1 MLITD
6 IGLMKHVLASSALGF
21 LLAVAISLGNHHA
34 HARDVSALVPFSL
47 KEAPTALFGDSI
59 TLVGKAEGF
68 GFKQP
73 ILLAQVDSR
82 SDQVSDSFTEED
94 AYNVLVG
101 LSVLLILPLFWK
113 PTRKAIGLLNIIVG
127 TVLTLTGI
135 GALVGIPM
143 ILIGGICLF
152 I

>member
-1 MLITD
+1 M
-6 IGLMKHVLASSALGF
+6 GLTKRVLASSALGF
-21 LLAVAISLGNHHA
+21 LLAVASPLGNHHA
-34 HARDVSALVPFSL
+34 HARDVTALVPLSL
-47 KEAPTALFGDSI
+47 KEAPTYQFGDSI
-59 TLVGKAEGF
+59 TLVGKADGF
-68 GFKQP
+68 GFKEP

-82 SDQVSDSFTEED
+82 SDQGSDLFTKED
-94 AYNVLVG
+94 ASNVRVG

-143 ILIGGICLF
+143 ILVGGICLF